1 MTKITYKDGYKY
13 QLCNHYTIKT
23 TIYPKS
29 NITTDFIDL
38 DKNGILT
45 IKKGYA
51 WDGASG
57 IAIDTCNFMRGS
69 LVHDALYQLMRNDL
83 IDRVVYKD
91 VTDKLLKTICQEDG
105 MSGIRSWWVYNA
117 VKYFGNFATTKANKK
132 VELVAPCD

>member
-1 MTKITYKDGYKY
+1 LDIKKYNNKTTKITYKNGYKY
-13 QLCNHYTIKT
+13 QLYNNYKIKT

-38 DKNGILT
+38 DKNGTLT

-83 IDRVVYKD
+83 IDRVVYKFIW
-91 VTDKLLKTICQEDG
+91 VKLN
-105 MSGIRSWWVYNA
+105 IRYNH
-117 VKYFGNFATTKANKK
+117 YTKIRG
-132 VELVAPCD
+132 V

>member
-1 MTKITYKDGYKY
+1 MTYKDGYKY
-13 QLCNHYTIKT
+13 QLCNQYKIKT

-38 DKNGILT
+38 DKNGTLT

-83 IDRVVYKD
+83 IDRVVCKD
-91 VTDKLLKTICQEDG
+91 IADRLLKTICQEDG
-105 MSGIRSWWVYNA
+105 MSSARSWWVFNA
-117 VKYFGNFATTKANKK
+117 VKYFGDFATTKANKK
-132 VELVAPCD
+132 VELIAPCD